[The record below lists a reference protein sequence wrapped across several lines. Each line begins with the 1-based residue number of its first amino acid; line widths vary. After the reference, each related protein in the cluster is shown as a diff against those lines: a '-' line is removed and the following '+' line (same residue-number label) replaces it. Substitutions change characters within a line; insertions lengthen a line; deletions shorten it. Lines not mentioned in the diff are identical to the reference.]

1 MRIITK
7 AVLAVLLA
15 VMCTGAV
22 SAQDNKPTS
31 AQKQFRYEGSVNIS
45 FSHMIRPGIFTLHGV
60 RMYEGKWFL
69 GGVLAADTGFPY
81 GISAHIG
88 FRPRWFFVNRK
99 KFEMYLGL
107 GAGYA
112 FGRERWTLRVSAVE
126 ETTATSY
133 LHGARLTPELG
144 LGFKL
149 RNGDAIDIGLLCDV
163 DFRFC
168 GISYFDS
175 VIAKPGVSIGYR
187 F

>member
-7 AVLAVLLA
+7 AVLAVSMA
-15 VMCTGAV
+15 VMCAGTAH
-22 SAQDNKPTS
+22 AQEKGTDQKPY
-31 AQKQFRYEGSVNIS
+31 RYEGSVNIS

-60 RMYEGKWFL
+60 RMDEGRWFL
-69 GGVLAADTGFPY
+69 GGVLAADTGYPY

-88 FRPRWFFVNRK
+88 SRPRWFFVNRD

-112 FGRERWTLRVSAVE
+112 FGREKWKLKVSADE
-126 ETTATSY
+126 ETTATNY

-163 DFRFC
+163 DFRFH
-168 GISYFDS
+168 GVSYFDS
-175 VIAKPGVSIGYR
+175 TIAKPGISIGYR

>member
-1 MRIITK
+1 M
-7 AVLAVLLA
+7 V
-15 VMCTGAV
+15 
-22 SAQDNKPTS
+22 
-31 AQKQFRYEGSVNIS
+31 
-45 FSHMIRPGIFTLHGV
+45 
-60 RMYEGKWFL
+60 
-69 GGVLAADTGFPY
+69 ADTGYPY

-88 FRPRWFFVNRK
+88 FRPRWFFVNRD

-112 FGRERWTLRVSAVE
+112 FGRERWKLKVSADE

-163 DFRFC
+163 DFRFH
-168 GISYFDS
+168 GVSYFDS
-175 VIAKPGVSIGYR
+175 TIAKPGISIGYR

>member
-1 MRIITK
+1 MQRQDRFLHLVRKDPI
-7 AVLAVLLA
+7 LFNHSRQSYHENYHQSS
-15 VMCTGAV
+15 TGRLDGGDV
-22 SAQDNKPTS
+22 RGN
-31 AQKQFRYEGSVNIS
+31 GS
-45 FSHMIRPGIFTLHGV
+45 HGV
-60 RMYEGKWFL
+60 RMDEGRWFL
-69 GGVLAADTGFPY
+69 GGVLAADTGYPY

-88 FRPRWFFVNRK
+88 FRPRWFFVNRD

-112 FGRERWTLRVSAVE
+112 FGREKWKLKVSADE
-126 ETTATSY
+126 ETTATNY

-163 DFRFC
+163 DFRFH
-168 GISYFDS
+168 GVSYFDS
-175 VIAKPGVSIGYR
+175 TIAKPGISIGYR

>member
-1 MRIITK
+1 MRIINK
-7 AVLAVLLA
+7 AVLAVSLA
-15 VMCTGAV
+15 AMCAGMAY
-22 SAQDNKPTS
+22 
-31 AQKQFRYEGSVNIS
+31 AQKKGTDQKSYRYEGSVNIS

-60 RMYEGKWFL
+60 RMDEGRWFL
-69 GGVLAADTGFPY
+69 GGVLTADTGYPY

-88 FRPRWFFVNRK
+88 FRPRWFFVNRD

-112 FGRERWTLRVSAVE
+112 FGRERWKLKVSADE

-163 DFRFC
+163 DFRFH
-168 GISYFDS
+168 GVSYFDS
-175 VIAKPGVSIGYR
+175 TIAKPGISIGYR